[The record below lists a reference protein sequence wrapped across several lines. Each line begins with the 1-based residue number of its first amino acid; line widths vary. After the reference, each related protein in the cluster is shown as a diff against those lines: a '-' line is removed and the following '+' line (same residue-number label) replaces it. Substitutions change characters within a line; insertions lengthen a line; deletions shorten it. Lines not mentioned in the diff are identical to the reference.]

1 MKKTN
6 LLRLLSAGALS
17 IALSNA
23 SALPII
29 DPNVPVYDWILFPSP
44 GPGGVPVVWCF
55 RSTSGGQVIASLS
68 QGEASE
74 FHPAELV
81 SATNQINAVLRRVS
95 AANNDKARE
104 LSFIRI
110 GGRHFLVWARKGK
123 PPGGQAPLLR
133 STDSVSKIAKTFNIA
148 MQGNQGAQGTKRA
161 FLELGGIMYCFE
173 YPFPDCEVSWLHDGS
188 DMLWEASKPTD
199 SHPVELNDA
208 TKTITGILKRAAA
221 TNRDPK
227 RQLCFISYNDRLFL
241 VWSQHVDKRPAGG
254 VDARSPKKA
263 VYKSLRLRPD

>member
-1 MKKTN
+1 MKKIN

-29 DPNVPVYDWILFPSP
+29 DPSVPTYDWILFPSP
-44 GPGGVPVVWCF
+44 GPGGKPIVWCF
-55 RSTSGGQVIASLS
+55 RSSNGAQVIASLW
-68 QGEASE
+68 QGEESA

-81 SATNQINAVLRRVS
+81 SATSQINAVLRRVS
-95 AANNDKARE
+95 AANRDKTRE

-123 PPGGQAPLLR
+123 PAGAPLLR
-133 STDSVSKIAKTFNIA
+133 STDSFSKIAKIFNIP
-148 MQGNQGAQGTKRA
+148 MRGNNRAQETKRG

-173 YPFPDCEVSWLHDGS
+173 YPFPDCSVSWLHDGS
-188 DMLWEASKPTD
+188 DMLWEVSNPTD
-199 SHPVELNDA
+199 SHPAELNDA

-221 TNRDPK
+221 TNRDPE
-227 RQLCFISYNDRLFL
+227 RHLCFISYNDRLFL
-241 VWSQHVDKRPAGG
+241 AWSKHLDKRPAGG